1 MSDAADA
8 RRVAEAAALAG
19 AAAIRAAGPARRVQH
34 KSPIDLVTEVDLAAE
49 AAVREVLERLSP
61 GVPVLAE
68 EGGGAR
74 GGGPVA
80 ARWIVDPLDGTTN
93 FVHGFPAYGV
103 SVALERGGELLAGAI
118 AEPLTGRLTS
128 AARGE
133 GAHEDGA
140 PLRVSAV
147 ERLDQALLLTG
158 FAYDR
163 RERAGFYLTFVR
175 AFLERAQGIRRAG
188 AAALDFTHIA
198 AGRADGYWEFN
209 LAPWD
214 VAAGLLIVA
223 EAGGAVSCPRGLPVN
238 IDQPQIL
245 VGAPAVHAAMLE
257 VLQPLLDAA
266 GWPAAAAAPP
276 PG

>member
-1 MSDAADA
+1 MRPADAADA
-8 RRVAEAAALAG
+8 RRVAEAAARAG
-19 AAAIRAAGPARRVQH
+19 AEAIRAAGPARRVQH
-34 KSPIDLVTEVDLAAE
+34 KSAIDLVTEVDLAAE

-74 GGGPVA
+74 GAAP

-103 SVALERGGELLAGAI
+103 SVALERDGQLLAGAI

-128 AARGE
+128 AGRGL

-140 PLRVSAV
+140 PLQVSGV
-147 ERLDQALLLTG
+147 DRLDQALLLTG

-163 RERAGFYLTFVR
+163 RERADFYLHFLR
-175 AFLERAQGIRRAG
+175 AFLQRAQGVRRAG

-214 VAAGLLIVA
+214 VAAGLLLVE

-238 IDQPQIL
+238 IDAPQIL

-257 VLQPLLDAA
+257 VLQPLLDAV
-266 GWPAAAAAPP
+266 GWPAAAAAPA